1 MNRGAP
7 VGAILFGF
15 ILVIA
20 VCFGGAALLG
30 GTPTTTGPI
39 DMVQPNGYPQRNLT
53 ESQANLNNSQA
64 NLNNANAAAVPTLT
78 AAEYELKMAQA
89 CQFRGDCVLTSIQT
103 YNTQHPWWTQIP
115 WYAWLV
121 IIAVGAFILFGLF
134 GGGGQQP
141 PGRSHYG

>member
-1 MNRGAP
+1 MTQWDG
-7 VGAILFGF
+7 
-15 ILVIA
+15 
-20 VCFGGAALLG
+20 
-30 GTPTTTGPI
+30 PTTNGSI
-39 DMVQPNGYPQRNLT
+39 DMVQPNGFPQRDLT
-53 ESQANLNNSQA
+53 ESEANLNNSQA
-64 NLNNANAAAVPTLT
+64 NINNQVAASIPTLT

-89 CQFRGDCVLTSIQT
+89 CQLRGDCVLTSIQT